1 MKKKLVYIL
10 TVVFFFASVGFLIHK
25 YIEDKH
31 RDAVIQYTLKERTG
45 HLSLTGEWEKTRKMA
60 DYYIESI
67 KKDPKNTKAL
77 NTLASIFIQEER
89 ITGDYVYYDNA
100 AMNCVNRVLEID
112 PINFEALTLKALLHL
127 SQHHF
132 ADGLAVAEKA
142 QKINPYN
149 AFVYGILVDGNV
161 EMGNYSAAVENSDK
175 MISIRPDLRSY
186 SRISYLREIYGD
198 YPGAIEAMKLAVE
211 AGAPG
216 EESTEWSRVQ
226 LGQLFE
232 NVNDLPSS
240 EMQYL
245 ISLDE
250 RPGYPYAIAGL
261 ARIALLKKDYAKA
274 LMFLKQA
281 DSSMNNNIFR
291 EEMIK
296 VYKLNGQKD
305 KAVAL
310 AREVINDL
318 IAVSR
323 KAENDHTIG
332 HYADRELALA
342 YLEAKDY
349 DNAIKYALIEYNR
362 RPMNIDVNETVAWI
376 YYNRGEYQKALP
388 FLETA
393 LKTHSKNP
401 TLLNRASLILNQVKS
416 SNNRGV

>member
-1 MKKKLVYIL
+1 
-10 TVVFFFASVGFLIHK
+10 
-25 YIEDKH
+25 
-31 RDAVIQYTLKERTG
+31 
-45 HLSLTGEWEKTRKMA
+45 
-60 DYYIESI
+60 
-67 KKDPKNTKAL
+67 
-77 NTLASIFIQEER
+77 
-89 ITGDYVYYDNA
+89 
-100 AMNCVNRVLEID
+100 
-112 PINFEALTLKALLHL
+112 
-127 SQHHF
+127 
-132 ADGLAVAEKA
+132 
-142 QKINPYN
+142 
-149 AFVYGILVDGNV
+149 
-161 EMGNYSAAVENSDK
+161 